1 MGDDRLRK
9 DVFRLRPRA
18 PRTSGWL
25 KFFLMIGAFILTGGG
40 QFGHAN
46 AEGFPLDAIGRLV
59 VDGSGV
65 CTAFVVRSIPRQ
77 VPGGIGEPS
86 VVYENWLVSAG
97 HCLGNDL
104 VFWQRGTAYPVSRI
118 LAYSSPGDRGFDAM
132 VGTFTTSLPIPTL
145 QPAFAEYPK
154 PGDKLMLIGYGH
166 NALMMRVGPLLGY
179 DERGHMEIQSY
190 ASPGNSGGPVLIP
203 GTRRVVGIGIETT
216 VDLSHVHAQ
225 TLCFLGTCPIKPP
238 YVAVHID
245 RLLGMVS
252 FR

>member
-1 MGDDRLRK
+1 MDDDRLRR

-18 PRTSGWL
+18 HRTAGLL
-25 KFFLMIGAFILTGGG
+25 KLLLIIGLFVLAGGG
-40 QFGHAN
+40 HGHAS
-46 AEGFPLDAIGRLV
+46 AEVFPLDAIGKLV

-65 CTAFVVRSIPRQ
+65 CTAFVVRSVPRH
-77 VPGGIGEPS
+77 VPRRIGEPP

-104 VFWQRGTAYPVSRI
+104 VFWQRGTSYPVSQI
-118 LAYSSPGDRGFDAM
+118 LAYSSGGDRGFDAM
-132 VGTFTTSLPIPTL
+132 VATFTTYLPMPIL
-145 QPAFAEYPK
+145 EPAFGEYPT
-154 PGDKLMLIGYGH
+154 PGDKLMLIGYGR

-179 DERGHMEIQSY
+179 DERGHMEIRSY

-216 VDLSHVHAQ
+216 VDLSQVHARM
-225 TLCFLGTCPIKPP
+225 LCFFGTCPIKPP
-238 YVAVHID
+238 YVAAHID

>member
-1 MGDDRLRK
+1 MDDDRLRR

-18 PRTSGWL
+18 HRTAGLL
-25 KFFLMIGAFILTGGG
+25 KFLLMVGLFVLAGGG
-40 QFGHAN
+40 HGHAS
-46 AEGFPLDAIGRLV
+46 AEVFPLDAIGKLV

-65 CTAFVVRSIPRQ
+65 CTAFVVRSVPRH
-77 VPGGIGEPS
+77 VPWRIGEPS
-86 VVYENWLVSAG
+86 VVYENWVVSAG

-104 VFWQRGTAYPVSRI
+104 VFWQRGTSYPVSRV
-118 LAYSSPGDRGFDAM
+118 LAYSSGGDRGFDAM
-132 VGTFTTSLPIPTL
+132 VATFTTYLPVPTL
-145 QPAFAEYPK
+145 EPAFAEYPK

-166 NALMMRVGPLLGY
+166 NALMMRVGPLLRY
-179 DERGHMEIQSY
+179 DERGHMEIRSY

-216 VDLSHVHAQ
+216 VDLSQVHARA
-225 TLCFLGTCPIKPP
+225 LCLFGTCPIKPP
-238 YVAVHID
+238 YVAAHID

>member
-1 MGDDRLRK
+1 MDDVRLRQ

-18 PRTSGWL
+18 HRTAGLL
-25 KFFLMIGAFILTGGG
+25 KFLLIVGLFVLAGGG
-40 QFGHAN
+40 HGHAS
-46 AEGFPLDAIGRLV
+46 AEVFPLDAIGKLV

-65 CTAFVVRSIPRQ
+65 CTAFVVRSVPRH
-77 VPGGIGEPS
+77 VPSRIGEPS

-104 VFWQRGTAYPVSRI
+104 VFWQRGTSYPVSHV
-118 LAYSSPGDRGFDAM
+118 LAYSSGGTRGFDAM
-132 VGTFTTSLPIPTL
+132 VATFTTYLPVPTL
-145 QPAFAEYPK
+145 EPAFAEYPK

-216 VDLSHVHAQ
+216 VDLSKVNARA
-225 TLCFLGTCPIKPP
+225 LCFVGTCPIKPP
-238 YVAVHID
+238 YVAAHID